1 MKSNRFV
8 VCVLVPAFLLMSVFL
23 IAPLFLGLG
32 ISLFDYNPLNAHS
45 PFVGLAN
52 YQRLLADPLFWS
64 STGRTV
70 LFVAVAAGIN
80 IMLSLLLAQLISA
93 LPWSKARAAFRTVL
107 FLPCVAPL
115 VGSAV
120 VWRSGIMVTK
130 NGMLNELLGL
140 FGIPA
145 VNWLGNAD
153 VVMFSLVLFT
163 LWADVGYNVVLFCA
177 GIDGIP
183 TDFAEA
189 AEIDGA
195 NAVQRFFKITL
206 PLLGRTFAFTLMMTL
221 IGYFQAF
228 VQFMQ
233 LAQRGGPNN
242 ASTVLPLY
250 IYKLGFMNNDMGY
263 ASAVAMA
270 LFVII
275 LAVTTVQRR
284 LNRVDWGY

>member
-8 VCVLVPAFLLMSVFL
+8 VCVLVPAFLLMGVFL

-32 ISLFDYNPLNAHS
+32 ISLFDYNPLSAHS

-52 YQRLLADPLFWS
+52 YQRMFADPLFWS
-64 STGRTV
+64 STGRTL
-70 LFVAVAAGIN
+70 LFVLVAAGAN
-80 IMLSLLLAQLISA
+80 IILSLLLAQLISA
-93 LPWSKARAAFRTVL
+93 LPWSKARADFRTVL

-130 NGMLNELLGL
+130 NGMLNQLLGW

-145 VNWLGNAD
+145 VNWLGSAD
-153 VVMFSLVLFT
+153 IVIFSLIFFT
-163 LWADVGYNVVLFCA
+163 LWADIGYNVVLLCA

-183 TDFAEA
+183 TDFGEA

-195 NAVQRFFKITL
+195 NAVQRFFRITL

-242 ASTVLPLY
+242 ASMVLPLY

-270 LFVII
+270 LFIII
-275 LAVTTVQRR
+275 LAATTVQKR